1 MQPYMVAPASNDGHR
16 TVCDRCGGPRFEG
29 TDPQRPEYLLMQPL
43 LDVRPRERAGLTIA
57 IVALAI
63 ALNPLNR
70 QVRIWLRDVVV
81 GGVPYWLDH
90 LLFMVT
96 LMVVVWGLI
105 GFLILGPRGLSLG
118 RPERPREAW
127 LAGLLSGLGLT
138 ALVLAVVASFGPLVR
153 LPHPDWPVL
162 FANFVSNFYEEFIFR
177 GAILGLLLAV
187 RGSARTWPAAVISA
201 VLFCQGHLQYP
212 PALLATV
219 LVAGLVW
226 AWLTIRYRS
235 LWPAW
240 LSHTIAD
247 SLIDGLF
254 KT

>member
-1 MQPYMVAPASNDGHR
+1 MLDSSNLR
-16 TVCDRCGGPRFEG
+16 S
-29 TDPQRPEYLLMQPL
+29 
-43 LDVRPRERAGLTIA
+43 RERAGLVIA
-57 IVALAI
+57 ILALAI

-81 GGVPYWLDH
+81 GGVPFWLDH

-105 GFLILGPRGLSLG
+105 GFLLLGPRGLSLG
-118 RPERPREAW
+118 KPERPREAW
-127 LAGLLSGLGLT
+127 LAGLVSGLGLT
-138 ALVLAVVASFGPLVR
+138 ALVMAALASLGALVFE
-153 LPHPDWPVL
+153 PHPNWPVL

-187 RGSARTWPAAVISA
+187 MGRQRTWPAALISA
-201 VLFCQGHLQYP
+201 VLFCQGHLTYP

-219 LVAGLVW
+219 LVAGVVW
-226 AWLTIRYRS
+226 AWMTVRYRS

-240 LSHTIAD
+240 VSHTLAD
-247 SLIDGLF
+247 TIIDNLF
-254 KT
+254 KA

>member
-1 MQPYMVAPASNDGHR
+1 MLPSS
-16 TVCDRCGGPRFEG
+16 T
-29 TDPQRPEYLLMQPL
+29 L
-43 LDVRPRERAGLTIA
+43 RPRERAGLVIA

-70 QVRIWLRDVVV
+70 QVRVWLRDEVV
-81 GGVPYWLDH
+81 GGAPFWLDH

-105 GFLILGPRGLSLG
+105 GFLILGPNGLALG

-138 ALVLAVVASFGPLVR
+138 ALVMAALAAFGALVFE
-153 LPHPDWPVL
+153 PHPNWPVM
-162 FANFVSNFYEEFIFR
+162 FANFVSNFYEEFIYR
-177 GAILGLLLAV
+177 GAILGLLLKV
-187 RGSARTWPAAVISA
+187 LGRQRTWPAALISA
-201 VLFCQGHLQYP
+201 VLFCQGHLHYP

-219 LVAGLVW
+219 LVAGLTW

-240 LSHTIAD
+240 ISHTLAD
-247 SLIDGLF
+247 TIVDSLF

>member
-1 MQPYMVAPASNDGHR
+1 MHR
-16 TVCDRCGGPRFEG
+16 S
-29 TDPQRPEYLLMQPL
+29 PEAQLSS
-43 LDVRPRERAGLTIA
+43 RERAGLVIA

-70 QVRIWLRDVVV
+70 QVRVWLRDEVV
-81 GGVPYWLDH
+81 GGAPFWLDH

-105 GFLILGPRGLSLG
+105 GFLLLGARGLALGP
-118 RPERPREAW
+118 PERPKEAW

-138 ALVLAVVASFGPLVR
+138 ALVMAVLAALGALVFEPR
-153 LPHPDWPVL
+153 PNWPVL
-162 FANFVSNFYEEFIFR
+162 FANFVSNFYEELIYR
-177 GAILGLLLAV
+177 GAILGLLLKVMDRQRPWA
-187 RGSARTWPAAVISA
+187 SALISA
-201 VLFCQGHLQYP
+201 LLFCQGHLHYP
-212 PALLATV
+212 PALVATV

-240 LSHTIAD
+240 VSHTLAD
-247 SLIDGLF
+247 TIIDNLF
-254 KT
+254 KM

>member
-1 MQPYMVAPASNDGHR
+1 MLPTLS
-16 TVCDRCGGPRFEG
+16 
-29 TDPQRPEYLLMQPL
+29 L
-43 LDVRPRERAGLTIA
+43 RPRERAGLAIA

-70 QVRIWLRDVVV
+70 QMRIWLRDEVVK
-81 GGVPYWLDH
+81 GVPFWLDH

-105 GFLILGPRGLSLG
+105 GFLLLGWRGLALG
-118 RPERPREAW
+118 LPERPREAW
-127 LAGLLSGLGLT
+127 LVGIGSGLGLT
-138 ALVLAVVASFGPLVR
+138 ALVVAAAATLGPLVIE
-153 LPHPDWPVL
+153 PHPNYPVM

-187 RGSARTWPAAVISA
+187 LGDRRRWLAAPISA

-212 PALLATV
+212 PVLLATV
-219 LVAGLVW
+219 FVAGLVW
-226 AWLTIRYRS
+226 AWMTIRYRS

-240 LSHTIAD
+240 LSHTVAD
-247 SLIDGLF
+247 TIVDALVKI
-254 KT
+254 

>member
-1 MQPYMVAPASNDGHR
+1 MLTSSNLR
-16 TVCDRCGGPRFEG
+16 S
-29 TDPQRPEYLLMQPL
+29 
-43 LDVRPRERAGLTIA
+43 RERAGLVIA

-81 GGVPYWLDH
+81 GGVPFWLDH

-105 GFLILGPRGLSLG
+105 GFLLLGPRGLSLG
-118 RPERPREAW
+118 KPERPREAW
-127 LAGLLSGLGLT
+127 LAGLVSGLGLT
-138 ALVLAVVASFGPLVR
+138 ALVMAALASLGALVFE
-153 LPHPDWPVL
+153 PHPNWPVL

-187 RGSARTWPAAVISA
+187 MGRQRTWPAALISA

-226 AWLTIRYRS
+226 AWMTIRYRS

-240 LSHTIAD
+240 VSHTLAD
-247 SLIDGLF
+247 TIIDNLF
-254 KT
+254 KA